1 MPRYGADDNYCAVKV
16 IETDLWPLS
25 DDKPVPRARGQG
37 WILAITRSE
46 SVTSQPAT
54 SSELPGLLRL
64 G

>member
-1 MPRYGADDNYCAVKV
+1 MPRYGADDNHCAVNNV

-25 DDKPVPRARGQG
+25 DDEPVPRARGQG

-54 SSELPGLLRL
+54 SAELQGCCV
-64 G
+64 